1 MNNTVKKV
9 LRVLFSL
16 LFWLAV
22 WALISYKVSNSFLLP
37 SPKDTIKVL
46 SELIVDGEFWLIS
59 IKSFGRIILGIIIA
73 IVLGVAIAVITSK
86 SKLADVLMS
95 PVLGAVK
102 ATPVA
107 SFIILISIW
116 LSKNNLPVFITAL
129 IVLPVV
135 STNISVGIRSVSRVL
150 TEVAKVYKLPVSK
163 KISKLYVPSIMPYF
177 LAAMKASLGMAWK
190 AGIAAEVLSPP
201 TYAIGTQL
209 YYAKTYL
216 EMPTMF
222 AWTFVVIVFSIVIEK
237 FFIYSLSKISDK
249 LHTSTREVKI

>member
-16 LFWLAV
+16 FFWLALWV
-22 WALISYKVSNSFLLP
+22 IISYKVSNSFLFP

-46 SELIVDGEFWLIS
+46 SELVVDGKFWLIS
-59 IKSFGRIILGIIIA
+59 LRSFGRIILGIIVAVVI
-73 IVLGVAIAVITSK
+73 GVSIAVITSR
-86 SKLADVLMS
+86 SKLTDVLMS
-95 PVLGAVK
+95 PVLSAVK

-116 LSKNNLPVFITAL
+116 LDKNNLPVFITAL

-135 STNISVGIRSVSRVL
+135 CTNISVGIRSVSRVL
-150 TEVAKVYKLPVSK
+150 TEVAEVYKLPVSK
-163 KISKLYVPSIMPYF
+163 KITKLYIPSIMPYF

-209 YYAKTYL
+209 SYAKTYL

-222 AWTFVVIVFSIVIEK
+222 AWTFVVIIFSLVIEK
-237 FFIYSLSKISDK
+237 LFIYSLTRISDR
-249 LHTSTREVKI
+249 LHASMWEVKI